1 MYGANTSGIIL
12 GTIILDSSQRI
23 FLKLI
28 AEETEEDVE
37 RNENICRQT
46 DNQSSKVW
54 IQKLRPP
61 YPLWSVDSRGAGQY
75 WSKTCSPYLGSK
87 LLKKPFHCLNHP
99 KTISKSSIA
108 QKRFSLI
115 SNRLYQLTNNNSES
129 HSSLLSGT
137 AVHVQ

>member
-46 DNQSSKVW
+46 DNQVINEFNNWGHLIHCGLW
-54 IQKLRPP
+54 IVGERANKQ
-61 YPLWSVDSRGAGQY
+61 
-75 WSKTCSPYLGSK
+75 
-87 LLKKPFHCLNHP
+87 
-99 KTISKSSIA
+99 
-108 QKRFSLI
+108 
-115 SNRLYQLTNNNSES
+115 
-129 HSSLLSGT
+129 
-137 AVHVQ
+137 